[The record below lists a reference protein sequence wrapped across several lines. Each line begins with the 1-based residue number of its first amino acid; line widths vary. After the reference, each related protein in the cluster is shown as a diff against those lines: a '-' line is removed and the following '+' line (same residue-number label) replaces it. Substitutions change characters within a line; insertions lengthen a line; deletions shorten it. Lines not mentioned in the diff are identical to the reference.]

1 MIEHKRIV
9 MNKPLIIISLTLFS
23 AIRSSAQSVDYSVVS
38 VNQEAGVNLTK
49 ISSDNHYVCMPEVI
63 RNRDKIE
70 WFTNRIIDISPDGTK
85 LAYLSF
91 RSNTTNIF
99 IKDINKMGGS
109 IQRTN
114 RQNVL
119 DFSYSPDGKNLC
131 FSEMVNGVN
140 RIFVTDAN
148 KGFVCRQITNNEKD
162 YTPVYSDDMNQIYFS
177 RQEAN
182 GLSIWSYS
190 VNDNFLSSITNG
202 MNPCPIKDETAILCV
217 RPSGNGRNEIWK
229 VNYDTGVEEC
239 IVSDANHSFT
249 TPSVSPDGKW
259 IIFVGSSKIE
269 GNSYNYSNRDN
280 YAPRTSN
287 YLNTDIFA
295 CRIDGTGL
303 TQITYH
309 AADDISPVWS
319 RDGKFI
325 YFISQRGSSSGT
337 ANIWRMNFT
346 L

>member
-1 MIEHKRIV
+1 
-9 MNKPLIIISLTLFS
+9 MNKHLLIIALSTFYF
-23 AIRSSAQSVDYSVVS
+23 ARSTAQTVDYSVVS
-38 VNQEAGVNLTK
+38 VNQESGINFTK
-49 ISSDNHYVCMPEVI
+49 VSSDNDYVCMPQVV
-63 RNRDKIE
+63 RNRGNIE
-70 WFTNRIIDISPDGTK
+70 WLTNRILDISPDGMK

-91 RSNTTNIF
+91 RSNSTNIF
-99 IKDINKMGGS
+99 IKDIDKMGAS
-109 IQRTN
+109 MQRTN
-114 RQNVL
+114 RQSVL
-119 DFSYSPDGKNLC
+119 DFSYSPDGKYIC

-148 KGFVCRQITNNEKD
+148 KGYVCRQITNNEKD
-162 YTPVYSDDMNQIYFS
+162 YTPVYSDDMSQIYFS

-239 IVSDANHSFT
+239 IVSDTNHSFT

-259 IIFVGSSKIE
+259 IIFVGSSKIV
-269 GNSYNYSNRDN
+269 GDSYNYPNSDN
-280 YAPRTSN
+280 YAPRTSF
-287 YLNTDIFA
+287 YLNTDIYA
-295 CRIDGTGL
+295 CRVDGTEL

-325 YFISQRGSSSGT
+325 YFISQRGNSSGT
-337 ANIWRMNFT
+337 ANVWRMNFN
-346 L
+346 LQ